1 MGKLKLGI
9 IVGGGLGLLDGLSTF
24 FAPEAV
30 KMGMMPMIIVGST
43 IKGLVTG
50 ILVGWMAIRYRSLPI
65 GIAGGLVIGLVLSF
79 LVALMPDPQGGY
91 HFVEIM
97 LPGALLGLVVG
108 FVCQR
113 WGRVSGAMANTNN

>member
-1 MGKLKLGI
+1 MFKLKLGI
-9 IVGGGLGLLDGLSTF
+9 IVGGGLGLLDGLSTY

-30 KMGMMPMIIVGST
+30 KMGMMPMIIAGST
-43 IKGLVTG
+43 VKGLVTG
-50 ILVGWMAIRYRSLPI
+50 ILVGWMANRYRSLPI

-113 WGRVSGAMANTNN
+113 WGRVSEAVANASH